1 MAISSEFYKDLSK
14 IETKIWGLSKREFK
28 AYVSL
33 AGITVLLVL
42 EVVFLPDW
50 LFFLSAIG
58 PSFLFGWYPV
68 FLLMNKM
75 KEKKRQFLLHFY
87 YEERVYQ
94 AGKIRRYEKSEFIQ
108 KEDINETDTI

>member
-50 LFFLSAIG
+50 LFF
-58 PSFLFGWYPV
+58 
-68 FLLMNKM
+68 
-75 KEKKRQFLLHFY
+75 
-87 YEERVYQ
+87 
-94 AGKIRRYEKSEFIQ
+94 
-108 KEDINETDTI
+108 

>member
-42 EVVFLPDW
+42 EVIFLPDW
-50 LFFLSAIG
+50 LFFFKCNRHFFFVWMVPCLFIDEQNERKETSI
-58 PSFLFGWYPV
+58 SFT
-68 FLLMNKM
+68 FLL
-75 KEKKRQFLLHFY
+75 
-87 YEERVYQ
+87 
-94 AGKIRRYEKSEFIQ
+94 
-108 KEDINETDTI
+108 